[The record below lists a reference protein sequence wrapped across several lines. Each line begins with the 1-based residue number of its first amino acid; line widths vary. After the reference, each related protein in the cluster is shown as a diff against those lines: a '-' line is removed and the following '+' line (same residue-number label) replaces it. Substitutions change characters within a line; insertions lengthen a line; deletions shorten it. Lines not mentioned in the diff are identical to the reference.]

1 MTVTRGG
8 WGRGSKIRKVC
19 GRHIWRPPF
28 KDSTVVSADN
38 GEKKTAE
45 SGLRAIANARA
56 RPDPEW
62 WQQFKLISVKVTVSQ
77 AVSQA
82 VGQTVSQAV
91 RQAVSQ
97 AVQTREHEREVVIV
111 DIVSPATM
119 MHGFAT
125 LGRKKSS
132 QPKCKGL
139 HSKGTFPKF
148 IRTSEDMRVLNHKIG
163 CQKKFDAF

>member
-1 MTVTRGG
+1 MALGQLQ
-8 WGRGSKIRKVC
+8 S
-19 GRHIWRPPF
+19 
-28 KDSTVVSADN
+28 
-38 GEKKTAE
+38 
-45 SGLRAIANARA
+45 ANARA
-56 RPDPEW
+56 RPDPERQ
-62 WQQFKLISVKVTVSQ
+62 QQFKLISIKVTVSQ
-77 AVSQA
+77 A
-82 VGQTVSQAV
+82 VSQAV